1 MDTKFGTSVSKKML
15 LNAAKYQGCSFYCF
29 GVIKGKLTDGK
40 IRPPAQIK
48 VKPALQLLVSL
59 SLSSKCQDC
68 VEILVLGHMKQLLVC
83 NNP

>member
-1 MDTKFGTSVSKKML
+1 ML
-15 LNAAKYQGCSFYCF
+15 LNAAKYQGYSFYCF
-29 GVIKGKLTDGK
+29 GVIKRKPTDGK

-59 SLSSKCQDC
+59 FLSTKCRDC
-68 VEILVLGHMKQLLVC
+68 VEILLLGHMKQPLVC